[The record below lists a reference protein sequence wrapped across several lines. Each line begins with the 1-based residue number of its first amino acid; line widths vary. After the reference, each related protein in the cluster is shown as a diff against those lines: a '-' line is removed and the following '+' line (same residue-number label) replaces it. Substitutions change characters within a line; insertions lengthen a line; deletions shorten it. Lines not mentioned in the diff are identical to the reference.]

1 MTSKRSRLTAAA
13 VIVLTL
19 SALAQLVA
27 GAEPKRV
34 TVAPGMIELR
44 LEAVPADADVSW
56 EARQPLA
63 LDYRVYEGGTVF
75 VTARATP
82 GQFVVASDVIDWV
95 GRKRDRTTWI
105 VTVGDKPGPDPD
117 PDPKPDPVKPI
128 PQGLAGEVYKLAK
141 PINEPEKSLKYAI
154 NFEMVSSKIGAGGI
168 TSVNEARDEIIAIN
182 LPLSTGSAE
191 WTRVGTFIAQQ
202 ISKQPT
208 LADIKVL
215 FDLVAIGLRAA
226 GESK

>member
-44 LEAVPADADVSW
+44 LEAVPDDSDISW
-56 EARQPLA
+56 EARSPLT
-63 LDYRVYEGGTVF
+63 LDYRVYEKGTVF

-82 GQFVVASDVIDWV
+82 GQFIVSSDVIEWDAK
-95 GRKRDRTTWI
+95 KRTKTTWI
-105 VTVGDKPGPDPD
+105 VTVGSPPDPGPDPR
-117 PDPKPDPVKPI
+117 PDPTI
-128 PQGLAGEVYKLAK
+128 PQGFAGEVYRVAR
-141 PINEPEKSLKYAI
+141 PINEPAKALAYAT
-154 NFEMVSSKIGAGGI
+154 NFETIASKIAAGGI
-168 TSVNEARDEIIAIN
+168 TSIQQAHDEITAIN
-182 LPLSTGSAE
+182 LPLATGSVP
-191 WTRVGTFIAQQ
+191 WTNVGKMIATQ

-208 LADIKVL
+208 LSELKTL
-215 FDLVAIGLRAA
+215 FDAVAVGLRAA
-226 GESK
+226 GSNP